1 MTRRYGK
8 LPLHPNVPSV
18 YDAVVSDSDEGPLLH
33 EGRPSVFGNTL
44 AAILSEDPLL
54 VKLREV
60 HKRPRFDIPEQ
71 LKK

>member
-18 YDAVVSDSDEGPLLH
+18 YDAAVSDGDEGPLH
-33 EGRPSVFGNTL
+33 EGRPSVFGNILTE
-44 AAILSEDPLL
+44 ILSEDPLL
-54 VKLREV
+54 VKLKQV
-60 HKRPRFDIPEQ
+60 HKRPRYDIPER